1 MDVMRRPPCSSD
13 DRPTSALRSS
23 PSLFRTGTGVH
34 DAGTHEGL
42 RAALAEIGSQGWDSE
57 AGRAVMYSLTS
68 RCAGWSAKMSRNP
81 GAGGGAADPG
91 DVLSLAWLTLDRF
104 ARNVAAADA
113 PWAYLWTAVGR
124 AMAVDAAAAAMLS
137 ERAVRRA
144 RSNWPVGVH
153 RLGADDVRVGPT
165 AGLDGTAPG
174 LVTDRDR
181 DRDRDGAQ
189 SPAAAALVRHLAGS
203 DPSGIAFW
211 ADAVDRAL
219 EVMASAR
226 RSYEEVS
233 LRRDLYLRD
242 VLSLSGAELAALGAL
257 LIGPRR
263 GDRAAQSLLLALHRD
278 PTARPED
285 VVGAVDRIAFL
296 QSRRHAATGALPN
309 VAAA

>member
-1 MDVMRRPPCSSD
+1 MDVMRRLSEVPDATCTPLI
-13 DRPTSALRSS
+13 TSASSRS
-23 PSLFRTGTGVH
+23 FEADAGAM

-42 RAALAEIGSQGWDSE
+42 RAALRLVAVQGWDSE

-137 ERAVRRA
+137 ERIVRRA
-144 RSNWPVGVH
+144 RGDWPVGVN
-153 RLGADDVRVGPT
+153 RLGADDVRVGPA
-165 AGLDGTAPG
+165 AGLDGTAPELASRG
-174 LVTDRDR
+174 DRDR
-181 DRDRDGAQ
+181 
-189 SPAAAALVRHLAGS
+189 SPAVAALVRHLAGADCS
-203 DPSGIAFW
+203 ELEFW

-242 VLSLSGAELAALGAL
+242 VLGLSGAELAALGAL

-285 VVGAVDRIAFL
+285 VVGAVDRIAL
-296 QSRRHAATGALPN
+296 ITSRRHTATGALPSI
-309 VAAA
+309 AAA

>member
-174 LVTDRDR
+174 LVT
-181 DRDRDGAQ
+181 
-189 SPAAAALVRHLAGS
+189 VRGEATAPRS
-203 DPSGIAFW
+203 RCCSRCTATPP
-211 ADAVDRAL
+211 RAL
-219 EVMASAR
+219 RTSSE
-226 RSYEEVS
+226 RSTGS
-233 LRRDLYLRD
+233 R
-242 VLSLSGAELAALGAL
+242 SSS
-257 LIGPRR
+257 R
-263 GDRAAQSLLLALHRD
+263 GGTPQRGLCRTS
-278 PTARPED
+278 RPPD
-285 VVGAVDRIAFL
+285 GCRGRGVCAPACVPWRN
-296 QSRRHAATGALPN
+296 SHAGRLW
-309 VAAA
+309 

>member
-1 MDVMRRPPCSSD
+1 MDVMRRLSEVPDATCTPLI
-13 DRPTSALRSS
+13 TSASSRS
-23 PSLFRTGTGVH
+23 FEADAGAM

-42 RAALAEIGSQGWDSE
+42 RAALRLVAVQGWDSE

-137 ERAVRRA
+137 ERIVRRA
-144 RSNWPVGVH
+144 RGDWPVGVN
-153 RLGADDVRVGPT
+153 RLGADDVRVGPA
-165 AGLDGTAPG
+165 AGLDGTAPELASRG
-174 LVTDRDR
+174 DRDR
-181 DRDRDGAQ
+181 
-189 SPAAAALVRHLAGS
+189 SPAVAALVRHLAGADRS
-203 DPSGIAFW
+203 ELEFW

-219 EVMASAR
+219 DVMASAR

-242 VLSLSGAELAALGAL
+242 VLGLSGGELAALGAL

-296 QSRRHAATGALPN
+296 QSRRNAATGALPN

>member
-104 ARNVAAADA
+104 ARNV
-113 PWAYLWTAVGR
+113 
-124 AMAVDAAAAAMLS
+124 AAAAMLS

-263 GDRAAQSLLLALHRD
+263 
-278 PTARPED
+278 AR
-285 VVGAVDRIAFL
+285 
-296 QSRRHAATGALPN
+296 HH
-309 VAAA
+309 

>member
-1 MDVMRRPPCSSD
+1 MRRLSEVPDAMSTLLIDSASS
-13 DRPTSALRSS
+13 RSVEADVVDVD
-23 PSLFRTGTGVH
+23 TN
-34 DAGTHEGL
+34 EGL
-42 RAALAEIGSQGWDSE
+42 RVALGRVAVEGWESDP
-57 AGRAVMYSLTS
+57 GRAVMRALTS
-68 RCAGWSAKMSRNP
+68 RCAKWGEKISHRHRASCP
-81 GAGGGAADPG
+81 TDPG

-137 ERAVRRA
+137 ERTVRRA
-144 RSNWPVGVH
+144 RDDWPAGVK

-165 AGLDGTAPG
+165 AGLDGAAPG
-174 LVTDRDR
+174 LASRGGRDR
-181 DRDRDGAQ
+181 
-189 SPAAAALVRHLAGS
+189 SPGVAALVRHLAGS
-203 DPSGIAFW
+203 DRSEVEFW

-242 VLSLSGAELAALGAL
+242 VLGLSGAELAALGAL

-278 PTARPED
+278 PAARPED

-296 QSRRHAATGALPN
+296 QSRRKAATGALPN